1 MDFLPQWLNPQYLI
15 PHFGLIGI
23 FFILIIEAGLLI
35 GVFLPGDSL
44 LFAAG
49 VFAAQ
54 GYFPVWLVCIIC
66 FLGSSVGDQLG
77 YVLGRKYGV
86 KLFANEKLVF
96 FNQEHLEKTE
106 AFFKKHGPKAI
117 LIARFIP
124 FVRTGIPTFAGVG
137 AMPYKTFFL
146 YNIVGAVIWT
156 VLFVTLG
163 YVLGKVAGTQIYLL
177 RYITL
182 GIIVLS
188 VVWAVF
194 EIIRARISKR

>member
-1 MDFLPQWLNPQYLI
+1 MDSFLPQWLNPGYLI
-15 PHFGLIGI
+15 PHFGLIGM
-23 FFILIIEAGLLI
+23 FVILIVEAGLLI

-49 VFAAQ
+49 VFSAQ
-54 GYFPVWLVCIIC
+54 GYFPLWLVYVVC
-66 FLGSSVGDQLG
+66 FFGTSIGDQLG
-77 YVLGRKYGV
+77 YILGKKYGV
-86 KLFANEKLVF
+86 RLFASEKLLF
-96 FNQEHLEKTE
+96 FNQKHLEKTE

-137 AMPYKTFFL
+137 QMPYRTFFL

-156 VLFVTLG
+156 IVFVTLG
-163 YVLGKVAGTQIYLL
+163 YVLGKVVGTEIHIL

-182 GIIVLS
+182 GIIILS
-188 VVWAVF
+188 VLWGVF
-194 EIIRARISKR
+194 EIVRAKIKK